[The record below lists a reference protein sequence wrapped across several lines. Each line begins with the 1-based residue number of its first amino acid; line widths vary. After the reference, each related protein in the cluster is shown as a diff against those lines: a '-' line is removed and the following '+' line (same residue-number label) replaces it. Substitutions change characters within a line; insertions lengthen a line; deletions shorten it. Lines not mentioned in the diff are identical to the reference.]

1 MKQEQIR
8 DFTRRIS
15 QSNRGGLIVVTYEI
29 ILAYIADARECYDND
44 DYEGFHHALSY
55 AQRGLDTL
63 IQSLNF
69 EYEVANNLYALY
81 VFVKEEMAKAVIRKG
96 LDDIERAEAVLVSLH
111 TAFIEAAKQDHSTPL
126 MQNTQ
131 QVYAGMTYGRN
142 DLTETFQ
149 DPETSRGFFA

>member
-15 QSNRGGLIVVTYEI
+15 QSNGGGLIVVTYEI
-29 ILAYIADARECYDND
+29 ILAYIADARECYNND
-44 DYEGFHHALSY
+44 DYEGFRSALGR
-55 AQRGLDTL
+55 AQRGVDSL

-69 EYEVANNLYALY
+69 GYEVANNLYALY
-81 VFVKEEMAKAVIRKG
+81 VFAKEEMAKAVIRKR
-96 LDDIERAEAVLVSLH
+96 LEEAEEAETVLVNLY
-111 TAFIEAAKQDHSTPL
+111 TAFKEAAKQDHSTPL

-149 DPETSRGFFA
+149 DPGTSRGFFA